1 MRSYRIGKTLKI
13 RWGILTGG
21 KSEPLS
27 GRDLRLEI
35 ATGSR
40 FRRNVSFE
48 ADDSVAEFVF
58 QGSEQRYVGA
68 YTLTMWE
75 NRGKEN
81 QTVVDRC
88 DAFCLVA
95 CSCEE
100 SAESADEPNLD
111 VETLELGTSNLE
123 AGVPGMSAYELFK
136 RHNPDSALTEE
147 EYAEAPV
154 QAAEAALA
162 MVEQLEKTDAAVKQ
176 AEQLREQAEQGREAS
191 ERVRT
196 TAEQARV
203 TAEQQRAL
211 AEQTRVTNES
221 ARQTAEAG
229 RQAAETK
236 REENTSEAI
245 RNCKT
250 ATQKAE
256 DEAAR
261 VRTLADNPPK
271 IVEVDGARY
280 WAFWDET
287 TGQYVVS
294 ENRADVGDAV
304 LFSAQELNA
313 EQRAQVQTNIG
324 VKSAVDVIGAG
335 DIRTIDIES
344 EKQSDGLRN
353 KVGVIESN
361 SDYFYTNP
369 IPVNK
374 GDVVLLNN
382 TFATA
387 NVMPIAK
394 VSSDNTF
401 VKAIAAGITGVHD
414 YYAVAQGGYISLC
427 VAKSY
432 IKGIQAFI
440 IPCKLAQAI
449 SEPAGGYNRKLYE
462 SYGAVYNEET
472 GFYELNGFTDITEEE
487 MWNIYRYLNFN
498 DMSMFVGKYP
508 CDGVTLKVRTNIPF
522 QSTILYSGS
531 NTAFRI
537 THKWSYLCST
547 LRYVE
552 KIVISISP
560 KDIYLCADN
569 YIGCNYLLY
578 NCDSLV
584 EVEGVI
590 DFSKYEGNL
599 TYVFSGCPKL
609 KSFRLRGVHNNASF
623 RGSPCIDLNTLKY
636 VIENAT
642 NTKSITMTVAPTT
655 YGYLTGTIQPTPEVG
670 GTSEDWQALVTAA
683 QEKQISFA
691 SA

>member
-1 MRSYRIGKTLKI
+1 MQSFRIGKTLKI
-13 RWGILTGG
+13 RWAILSGG
-21 KSEPLS
+21 APEPLA
-27 GRDLRLEI
+27 GRDLTLEI
-35 ATGSR
+35 SSGNRVRTILPFVADGNVAVFYYQGRDQR
-40 FRRNVSFE
+40 FP
-48 ADDSVAEFVF
+48 
-58 QGSEQRYVGA
+58 GT
-68 YTLTMWE
+68 YTVTMWE
-75 NRGKEN
+75 NYAKEG

-88 DAFCLVA
+88 DAFALVPS
-95 CSCEE
+95 SCEE
-100 SAESADEPNLD
+100 TRTTAADLAEGEMEIEPS
-111 VETLELGTSNLE
+111 ELEI
-123 AGVPGMSAYELFK
+123 GVPGMSAYELYI
-136 RHNPDSALTEE
+136 RHNPDSELTEE

-154 QAAEAALA
+154 QAAGAALA
-162 MVEQLEKTDAAVKQ
+162 AVEQIEETEAAVKQ
-176 AEQLREQAEQGREAS
+176 AEQLREQAEQGRAAS
-191 ERVRT
+191 ERTRS

-203 TAEQQRAL
+203 AAEQQRAL

-245 RNCKT
+245 RNCES
-250 ATQKAE
+250 ATRKAE

-271 IVEVDGARY
+271 IVEADGVRY
-280 WAFWDET
+280 WAFWNEA

-313 EQRAQVQTNIG
+313 EKRAQVQTNIG
-324 VKSAVDVIGAG
+324 VKSAVDAVGAG
-335 DIRTIDIES
+335 DIRTIDVES

-353 KVGVIESN
+353 KVGVIESS

-382 TFATA
+382 TFATT
-387 NVMPIAK
+387 NVMPVAK

-401 VKAIAAGITGVHD
+401 IKAIVAGITGTHD
-414 YYAVAQGGYISLC
+414 YYAVVQGGYISLC

-487 MWNIYRYLNFN
+487 MWNIYRYFNFN
-498 DMSMFVGKYP
+498 DMSMFTGRYP
-508 CDGVTLKVRTNIPF
+508 SKGNLKIRTNIPF
-522 QSTILYSGS
+522 QLTVQNADTTKVFLIP
-531 NTAFRI
+531 
-537 THKWSYLCST
+537 HKWSYLST
-547 LRYVE
+547 SMSYIE
-552 KIVISISP
+552 KVVISRTP
-560 KDIYLCADN
+560 DNIYLCADN
-569 YIGCNYLLY
+569 FIGCKYLFF
-578 NCDSLV
+578 NCPNLK
-584 EVEGVI
+584 EIEGII
-590 DFSKYEGNL
+590 DFSKCSQAL
-599 TYVFSGCPKL
+599 DYVCTSCPKL
-609 KSFRLRGVHNNASF
+609 ESVKLRGINTNLKLT
-623 RGSPCIDLNTLKY
+623 GSPSINLDSLAYIVEK
-636 VIENAT
+636 AT
-642 NTKSITMTVAPTT
+642 NTGAITITVDPTI
-655 YGYLTGTIQPTPEVG
+655 YGYLTGTTQPAPETG
-670 GTSEDWQALVTAA
+670 GTAEEWQALVTTA

>member
-1 MRSYRIGKTLKI
+1 MKSYRIGKTLKI

-40 FRRNVSFE
+40 FRRDVSFE
-48 ADDSVAEFVF
+48 ADGSVAEFVF

-68 YTLTMWE
+68 YTVTMWE

-111 VETLELGTSNLE
+111 VETLELGSSNLE
-123 AGVPGMSAYELFK
+123 TGVPGKSAYELFK
-136 RHNPDSALTEE
+136 EYNPDSELTEE
-147 EYAEAPV
+147 QYAEAPV
-154 QAAEAALA
+154 QAAGAALA
-162 MVEQLEKTDAAVKQ
+162 AVERIEEAEVSVKQ

-203 TAEQQRAL
+203 TVEQQRAL

-221 ARQTAEAG
+221 TRQTAEAG
-229 RQAAETK
+229 RQTAEAK
-236 REENTSEAI
+236 REQNTSEAI
-245 RNCKT
+245 RNSEE
-250 ATQKAE
+250 AARKAE

-280 WAFWDET
+280 WAFWDEAT
-287 TGQYVVS
+287 EQYVTS

-304 LFSAQELNA
+304 LFSPQELNA

-324 VKSAVDVIGAG
+324 VKSTVDVVGAG
-335 DIRTIDIES
+335 DAQDIQMDAAVDGKYINKSGQQSANASYFISNPYKVDRGDLIIGSVTAFNSVIIIS
-344 EKQSDGLRN
+344 EVAEDGSFIQQLLVGNGATSTKNDVLFLAN
-353 KVGVIESN
+353 KNMYVAFSARKT
-361 SDYFYTNP
+361 SFSLKRYP
-369 IPVNK
+369 CA
-374 GDVVLLNN
+374 L
-382 TFATA
+382 
-387 NVMPIAK
+387 AK
-394 VSSDNTF
+394 L
-401 VKAIAAGITGVHD
+401 
-414 YYAVAQGGYISLC
+414 VA
-427 VAKSY
+427 
-432 IKGIQAFI
+432 
-440 IPCKLAQAI
+440 
-449 SEPAGGYNRKLYE
+449 EPAGGYNRKLYE

-487 MWNIYRYLNFN
+487 MWNIYRYFNFN
-498 DMSMFVGKYP
+498 DMAMFVGKYP
-508 CDGVTLKVRTNIPF
+508 YDGLNLKVRTNIPF
-522 QSTILYSGS
+522 QSTIQNSGI

-537 THKWSYLCST
+537 AHKWSYLCST

-552 KIVISISP
+552 KIVISRRP
-560 KDIYLCADN
+560 EDIYLCADN
-569 YIGCNYLLY
+569 HIGCNYLLY
-578 NCDSLV
+578 SCGSLV

-599 TYVFSGCPKL
+599 TYVFSVCPKL

-623 RGSPCIDLNTLKY
+623 RGSPCVDLDTLKY

-642 NTKSITMTVAPTT
+642 NTKSITITVDPTI
-655 YGYLTGTIQPTPEVG
+655 YGYLAGTTQPAPETG
-670 GTSEDWQALVTAA
+670 GTAEEWQALVTAA